1 MIRRLLTAALLPVFL
16 ISAWMIGPWTAGV
29 AQASGFAAADGDQ
42 VSAGRKTVTAY
53 ADNETEAVA
62 RAQKANPGWTA
73 ISAKKVNGD
82 PKSRAW
88 QVTMT
93 KD

>member
-1 MIRRLLTAALLPVFL
+1 MLRSLSITLLAGFVLSTSLLMAPVTVLPSARAETATF
-16 ISAWMIGPWTAGV
+16 GDV
-29 AQASGFAAADGDQ
+29 A
-42 VSAGRKTVTAY
+42 AGRKTVTAY

-62 RAQKANPGWTA
+62 RAEKANPGWKA
-73 ISAKKVNGD
+73 ISAKKVSKD

>member
-1 MIRRLLTAALLPVFL
+1 MIRRSRVAALLPVFL
-16 ISAWMIGPWTAGV
+16 ITASLLVPWAAG
-29 AQASGFAAADGDQ
+29 ASQARGIAATGGDL

-62 RAQKANPGWTA
+62 QAEKANPGWKA